1 MGSSHLP
8 TLADHDPRRCVAT
21 GQLAVVNDPLV
32 VPQLVASHEISEA
45 RDPAHSADSA
55 AGMQMVCKHTVYN
68 THTICIHIQ
77 PFMLNNKYTLYTTNI
92 IQQQSMIQY
101 DVCC

>member
-1 MGSSHLP
+1 MVSSHLP

-45 RDPAHSADSA
+45 RDPADSA
-55 AGMQMVCKHTVYN
+55 ACQACRYAHGMQMVPSGEPTK
-68 THTICIHIQ
+68 
-77 PFMLNNKYTLYTTNI
+77 NN
-92 IQQQSMIQY
+92 
-101 DVCC
+101 